1 MRYLIRFLAGAVL
14 VGLAQ
19 AELIATFFQ
28 QGKTTDKRL
37 DRLVALSV
45 PAGQV
50 ATPFLKPGKFETEW
64 TGSLKVEQRRR
75 LIFSFEGKGAK
86 AELLINGEVVL
97 TEAGTFGA
105 AKSERLRLNPGVHAL
120 SVKYQS
126 ADDGV
131 GEIRLYWEEEGMVRQ
146 TIPPGAYDVTTD
158 EPATAGDMKRHG
170 RNVFAEQ
177 NCAKCHAPENG
188 FGATPMPELLE
199 IAPILAGIG
208 DRVTEEW
215 LMKWIADPKALKPS
229 TKMPHMVDP
238 STPQG
243 LQQAADLAAYLV
255 STATKKDLKPST
267 PDPALVKAGGVVFHE
282 LGCVA
287 CHDPAGEKTGDDSNR
302 IPLNNVGSKYL
313 PDQLMAFLK
322 KPEAFHPYTSMPN
335 FKLSDVEAKS
345 LAAFLQADSSG
356 KETKLNY
363 TFPKGDATR
372 GAAISES
379 LQCGTCHPGMPG
391 GVSKAVSLDGIFKI
405 DWAKKGCV
413 SSDKKQEK
421 LPKPNLRPKQ
431 LEALL
436 AFSKSGHGSLMKDN
450 HAEFASRQIDA
461 KRCTSCH
468 ALDEQPA
475 LLSSIHGS
483 TAKLAAH
490 VKELDERVDQSRP
503 QLTFIGEMLHTSYI
517 EEVLTGT
524 VKERARPW
532 LGMRMPAFNAHA
544 KPFAEGLSR
553 LHGFSPS
560 ASEKM
565 KTDPELVKIGH
576 SLIGTEGFGCT
587 TCHGDGDLKPTAA
600 FEVGAVNFAQ
610 ISERLREGYYYRWMD
625 HPAAVMPGSKMPRY
639 AEGNKSSLQ
648 SVLEGDASKQ
658 YEAIWNWIQER

>member
-1 MRYLIRFLAGAVL
+1 MRYLIRFLAGAAWVS
-14 VGLAQ
+14 LAQ
-19 AELIATFFQ
+19 AELIATFSQ
-28 QGKTTDKRL
+28 QGEPTDRRL

-50 ATPFLKPGKFETEW
+50 ATPFLKAGKFETEW
-64 TGSLKVEQRRR
+64 TGSLKIEQRRR
-75 LIFSFEGKGAK
+75 LIFSFEGQGAK
-86 AELLINGEVVL
+86 AELSINGEVLL

-105 AKSERLRLNPGVHAL
+105 AKSQRLRLNPGVHAL

-126 ADDGV
+126 ADDGA
-131 GEIRLYWEEEGMVRQ
+131 GEIRLYWEEEGMARQ
-146 TIPPGAYDVTTD
+146 TIPPSAYEVTAD
-158 EPATAGDMKRHG
+158 EPATAGELKRHG
-170 RNVFAEQ
+170 RKVFAEQ
-177 NCAKCHAPENG
+177 NCAKCHAPESG

-208 DRVTEEW
+208 ERVTEEW
-215 LMKWIADPKALKPS
+215 LMKWIADPKAMKPS

-238 STPQG
+238 STPEG
-243 LQQAADLAAYLV
+243 LQQAADLAAYLA
-255 STATKKDLKPST
+255 STTIVKDFKPSA

-287 CHDPAGEKTGDDSNR
+287 CHDPAGEKTSDDSNR
-302 IPLNNVGSKYL
+302 IPLNNVASKYL

-335 FKLSDVEAKS
+335 FKLSDDEAKS
-345 LAAFLQADSSG
+345 LAAFLEADSSG
-356 KETKLNY
+356 KETKFGY
-363 TFPKGDATR
+363 TFPKGNAAR
-372 GAAISES
+372 GAALSES

-413 SSDKKQEK
+413 SSEKKQEK
-421 LPKPNLRPKQ
+421 LPKPNLSPKQ

-436 AFSKSGHGSLMKDN
+436 AFSKSGHGSLTEDN
-450 HAEFASRQIDA
+450 QAEFASRQIDA

-490 VKELDERVDQSRP
+490 VKGLDERVDQTRP
-503 QLTFIGEMLHTSYI
+503 QLTFIGEMLYTSYI
-517 EEVLTGT
+517 EKVLTGA

-553 LHGFSPS
+553 IHGFSPS
-560 ASEKM
+560 EPEKM
-565 KTDPELVKIGH
+565 KTDPELVKIG
-576 SLIGTEGFGCT
+576 SLLAGSDGFGCN
-587 TCHGDGDLKPTAA
+587 TCHGIGDIKPTAA

-625 HPAAVMPGSKMPRY
+625 HPAAVMPGNKMPKY
-639 AEGNKSSLQ
+639 AEGNQ
-648 SVLEGDASKQ
+648 SQRTDVLHGDASKQ
-658 YEAIWNWIQER
+658 YEAIWNWIHEK

>member
-1 MRYLIRFLAGAVL
+1 MRYLIRFLAGAVW

-19 AELIATFFQ
+19 AELIATFSQ
-28 QGKTTDKRL
+28 QGEPSDKRL
-37 DRLVALSV
+37 DRIVALSV

-50 ATPFLKPGKFETEW
+50 ATPFLKPEKFETEW
-64 TGSLKVEQRRR
+64 IGNLKIEQRRR
-75 LIFSFEGKGAK
+75 LFFSFEGQGAK
-86 AELLINGEVVL
+86 IELSINGEVVL
-97 TEAGTFGA
+97 TEAGKFGA
-105 AKSERLRLNPGVHAL
+105 TKSARLRLNPGLHTL
-120 SVKYQS
+120 SVKFQS
-126 ADDGV
+126 SDDGA
-131 GEIRLYWEEEGMVRQ
+131 GEIRLYWEEEGMARQ
-146 TIPPGAYDVTTD
+146 TIPPSAYEVTAD

-170 RNVFAEQ
+170 RKVFAEQ

-215 LMKWIADPKALKPS
+215 LMKWIADPKAMKPS

-255 STATKKDLKPST
+255 STAKKKDLKPSN

-287 CHDPAGEKTGDDSNR
+287 CHDPAGEKTIDDSNR
-302 IPLNNVGSKYL
+302 IPLNNVASKYL

-335 FKLSDVEAKS
+335 FKLSDDEAKS
-345 LAAFLQADSSG
+345 LAAFLEADSSG
-356 KETKLNY
+356 KETKLSY
-363 TFPKGDATR
+363 AFPKGDATR
-372 GAAISES
+372 GAAVSES

-413 SSDKKQEK
+413 SSEKKQEK
-421 LPKPNLRPKQ
+421 LPKPNLNPKQ

-436 AFSKSGHGSLMKDN
+436 AFSKSGHGSLIKDN
-450 HAEFASRQIDA
+450 LAEFASRQIDA

-490 VKELDERVDQSRP
+490 VKGLDERVDQSRP

-517 EEVLTGT
+517 EEVLTGA

-560 ASEKM
+560 EPEKM
-565 KTDPELVKIGH
+565 KTDPELVKIG
-576 SLIGTEGFGCT
+576 SLLAGSDGFGCN
-587 TCHGDGDLKPTAA
+587 TCHGIGDIKPTAA

-625 HPAAVMPGSKMPRY
+625 HPAAVMPGNKMPKY
-639 AEGNKSSLQ
+639 AEGNQ
-648 SVLEGDASKQ
+648 SQRTDVLDGDASKQ
-658 YEAIWNWIQER
+658 YEAIWNWIHEQ

>member
-1 MRYLIRFLAGAVL
+1 MRYIIRFLTVAVL
-14 VGLAQ
+14 TSLAQ
-19 AELIATFFQ
+19 AELIATFSQ
-28 QGKTTDKRL
+28 QGEPTDKRL

-50 ATPFLKPGKFETEW
+50 ATPFLKPGKFDAEW
-64 TGSLKVEQRRR
+64 SGSLKIDQRRR
-75 LIFSFEGKGAK
+75 LIFSFEGQGEKV
-86 AELLINGEVVL
+86 ELTINGEVVL
-97 TEAGTFGA
+97 AEAGKFGA
-105 AKSERLRLNPGVHAL
+105 AKSKRLRLNPGVHTL
-120 SVKYQS
+120 SVKFQS
-126 ADDGV
+126 ADDGA
-131 GEIRLYWEEEGMVRQ
+131 GEIRLYWEEESMPRQ
-146 TIPPGAYDVTTD
+146 TIPPTAYDVTAD

-170 RNVFAEQ
+170 RKVFAEQ
-177 NCAKCHAPENG
+177 NCVKCHAPESG
-188 FGATPMPELLE
+188 FGAAPMPELLE

-215 LMKWIADPKALKPS
+215 LMKWIADPKAMRPS

-255 STATKKDLKPST
+255 STATKKELKPST
-267 PDPALVKAGGVVFHE
+267 PDPTLVKAGGVVFHE

-302 IPLNNVGSKYL
+302 IPLNNVASKYL

-335 FKLSDVEAKS
+335 FQLSDDEVKS
-345 LAAFLQADSSG
+345 LAAFLEADSSG
-356 KETKLNY
+356 KETKLNH

-391 GVSKAVSLDGIFKI
+391 GVSKVVSLEGIFKI
-405 DWAKKGCV
+405 DWAQKGCV
-413 SSDKKQEK
+413 SIEKKQEK
-421 LPKPNLRPKQ
+421 LPKPNLSPKQ

-436 AFSKSGHGSLMKDN
+436 SFSKSGHSSLTKDS
-450 HAEFASRQIDA
+450 HAEFANRQIDA

-475 LLSSIHGS
+475 LLSSIHNS

-490 VKELDERVDQSRP
+490 IKGLDERVDQSRP

-517 EEVLTGT
+517 EAMLTGT

-532 LGMRMPAFNAHA
+532 LGMRMPAFNAYA

-560 ASEKM
+560 TPEKM

-576 SLIGTEGFGCT
+576 SLIGAEGFGCT
-587 TCHGDGDLKPTAA
+587 TCHGDGENKPTAA

-610 ISERLREGYYYRWMD
+610 VSERLREGYYYRWMD
-625 HPAAVMPGSKMPRY
+625 HPAAVMPGNKMPRY
-639 AEGNKSSLQ
+639 AEGNQSKLQ
-648 SVLEGDASKQ
+648 NVLEGDASKQ
-658 YEAIWNWIQER
+658 YEAIWNWIQEK